1 MGDLFATFNPQTEVF
16 FIFQG
21 NWVAAIS
28 VIFLLPQGY
37 WLAGRQT
44 SRFFSFTSGLVVLE
58 LQAIFGGLIVP
69 GRLLIFVG
77 LFRFIILTN
86 FLGLIPYIFTRSR
99 HLSFTLSLALPLW
112 LGRMVYRI
120 RLQFNHNIAH
130 LVPTGTPGVL
140 MPVIVLIETV
150 RSIIRPGTLAV
161 RLAANIVAGHLLLVL
176 LGRQGAALTRVAL
189 AGLIVRLCA
198 LLTLECAVACIQAYV
213 FTILRSLY
221 INEHRSLIL
230 RKRGG

>member
-44 SRFFSFTSGLVVLE
+44 SRFFSSTSGLIVLE

-176 LGRQGAALTRVAL
+176 LGRQGAALTGAAL

-230 RKRGG
+230 RKRGS